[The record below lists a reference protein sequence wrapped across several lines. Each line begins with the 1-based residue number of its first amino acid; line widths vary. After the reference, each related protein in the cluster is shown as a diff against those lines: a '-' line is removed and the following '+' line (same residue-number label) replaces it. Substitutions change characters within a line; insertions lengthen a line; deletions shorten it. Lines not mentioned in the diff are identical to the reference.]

1 MQNQQN
7 QQYLYKQVNYVTI
20 EMRNKKISDRDLQ
33 EKMKSQRRQGKV
45 WKKNT
50 SEKYFIQLKS

>member
-20 EMRNKKISDRDLQ
+20 EIRNKKINYRDLL
-33 EKMKSQRRQGKV
+33 EKIKSQRRQGKV